1 MNRRIGSLAAFAV
14 AGALFLGAVGSA
26 AAADTAK
33 VRVLHGSPDAPAV
46 DVVVDDSK
54 VLTSVPFGVISDYLT
69 IPAGAHHVQV
79 FATGTT
85 TGAVIDANLT
95 LDAGKAYTVAA
106 TNAVA
111 KIEAQVIVDDPA
123 ASCSTAQIRAIHLSA
138 DAPAVDVAPNGSAAD
153 AAIVK
158 GLVYPKNTGYMA
170 VKAGA
175 YDLDVR
181 LAATTTVALALGT
194 LNVADCNSYSV
205 FVVGSAA
212 SPAVGGNG
220 LKAIVAVDATAT
232 PTAPMPS
239 ETPVASTAP
248 TVTPPPTATAGAT
261 TSPSGTSLTLVLG
274 FVALLGVVSLGALRL
289 AGARSRTR

>member
-14 AGALFLGAVGSA
+14 AGTLLLGAVGSA

-46 DVVVDDSK
+46 DVVVDGSK
-54 VLTSVPFGVISDYLT
+54 VLTAVPFGVISNYLT
-69 IPAGAHHVQV
+69 VPAGAHRVQV
-79 FATGTT
+79 FATGTM

-123 ASCSTAQIRAIHLSA
+123 ASCSTAQIRAVHLSA

-153 AAIVK
+153 AALVK

-175 YDLDVR
+175 YNLDVR
-181 LAATTTVALALGT
+181 LAGTTTVALALGT

-232 PTAPMPS
+232 APKPS
-239 ETPVASTAP
+239 AAP
-248 TVTPPPTATAGAT
+248 SMTPPPTATAGAT
-261 TSPSGTSLTLVLG
+261 TSSTGTSLPLVLG
-274 FVALLGVVSLGALRL
+274 FLALFGVASLGALRL
-289 AGARSRTR
+289 AGARSRTRG

>member
-14 AGALFLGAVGSA
+14 AGALLLGAVGSVSA
-26 AAADTAK
+26 AGSAK

-46 DVVVDDSK
+46 DIAVDGTK
-54 VLTSVPFGVISDYLT
+54 VLTAVPFGVISDYLT
-69 IPAGAHHVQV
+69 VPAGAHHVQV

-111 KIEAQVIVDDPA
+111 KIEAQVIVDDPM
-123 ASCSTAQIRAIHLSA
+123 ASCSTAKVRAVHLSA
-138 DAPAVDVAPNGSAAD
+138 DAPAVDVAVKGSAAD
-153 AAIVK
+153 AALAK

-181 LAATTTVALALGT
+181 LAGTTTVALPLGT
-194 LNVADCNSYSV
+194 LSVADCNSYSV

-220 LKAIVAVDATAT
+220 LKAIVTVDATAT
-232 PTAPMPS
+232 ATAPS
-239 ETPVASTAP
+239 A
-248 TVTPPPTATAGAT
+248 TPPPTDTIVAT
-261 TSPSGTSLTLVLG
+261 TSSSDTALPIVLG
-274 FVALLGVVSLGALRL
+274 FLALFAVASLGALRF
-289 AGARSRTR
+289 ATVRSRTRD

>member
-14 AGALFLGAVGSA
+14 AGALLLGAVGSA
-26 AAADTAK
+26 FAADSAK

-46 DVVVDDSK
+46 DVVVDGTK
-54 VLTSVPFGVISDYLT
+54 VLTAVPFGVISDYLT
-69 IPAGAHHVQV
+69 VPAGAHHVQV

-111 KIEAQVIVDDPA
+111 KIEAQVIVDDPM
-123 ASCSTAQIRAIHLSA
+123 ASCSTAQVRAVHLSA
-138 DAPAVDVAPNGSAAD
+138 DAPAVDVAPHGSAAD
-153 AAIVK
+153 AALAK

-181 LAATTTVALALGT
+181 LAGTTTVALPLGT

-232 PTAPMPS
+232 APSASPTM
-239 ETPVASTAP
+239 
-248 TVTPPPTATAGAT
+248 TPPPTSTSVGT
-261 TSPSGTSLTLVLG
+261 TSSGTSLPVVVG
-274 FVALLGVVSLGALRL
+274 FLALFAVASIGALRL
-289 AGARSRTR
+289 AGARSRTRG

>member
-14 AGALFLGAVGSA
+14 AGALVLGAVGSV

-46 DVVVDDSK
+46 DVVVDGSK
-54 VLTSVPFGVISDYLT
+54 VLTAVPFGAISEYLT
-69 IPAGAHHVQV
+69 VPSGAHQVQV

-123 ASCSTAQIRAIHLSA
+123 ASCSTAKIRAVHLSA

-153 AAIVK
+153 AALVK
-158 GLVYPKNTGYMA
+158 GLVYPKNTGYLA

-232 PTAPMPS
+232 ATAPMPS
-239 ETPVASTAP
+239 AAP
-248 TVTPPPTATAGAT
+248 TMTPPPTATDGAT
-261 TSPSGTSLTLVLG
+261 TGSSGTSLPLVLG
-274 FVALLGVVSLGALRL
+274 FLALFGVASLGALRL
-289 AGARSRTR
+289 AGARSRTRD

>member
-26 AAADTAK
+26 TAADTAK

-46 DVVVDDSK
+46 DVVVDGAK
-54 VLTSVPFGVISDYLT
+54 VLTAVPFGVISDYLT
-69 IPAGAHHVQV
+69 VPAGAHRVQV

-95 LDAGKAYTVAA
+95 LAAGNAYTVAA

-111 KIEAQVIVDDPA
+111 KIEAQVIVDDPM
-123 ASCSTAQIRAIHLSA
+123 ASCSTAKVRAVHLSA
-138 DAPAVDVAPNGSAAD
+138 DAPAVDVAVHGSAAD
-153 AAIVK
+153 AALVK

-181 LAATTTVALALGT
+181 LAGTTTVALPLGT
-194 LNVADCNSYSV
+194 LNVADCTSYSV

-212 SPAVGGNG
+212 SPALGGNG
-220 LKAIVAVDATAT
+220 LKAIVAVDATV
-232 PTAPMPS
+232 TAPS
-239 ETPVASTAP
+239 ASP
-248 TVTPPPTATAGAT
+248 TMTPPPTSTSVGT
-261 TSPSGTSLTLVLG
+261 TSSSMSLPLVLG
-274 FVALLGVVSLGALRL
+274 FIALFAVASIGALRL
-289 AGARSRTR
+289 SGVRSRTRS

>member
-14 AGALFLGAVGSA
+14 AGALFLGTVGSTF
-26 AAADTAK
+26 AADSAK

-46 DVVVDDSK
+46 DVVVDGTK
-54 VLTSVPFGVISDYLT
+54 VLTAVPFGVISDYLT
-69 IPAGAHHVQV
+69 VPAGAHHVQV

-111 KIEAQVIVDDPA
+111 KIEAQVIVDDPM
-123 ASCSTAQIRAIHLSA
+123 ASCSTAQVRAVHLSA
-138 DAPAVDVAPNGSAAD
+138 DAPAVDVAPHGSAAD
-153 AAIVK
+153 AALVK

-181 LAATTTVALALGT
+181 LAGTTTVALPLGT
-194 LNVADCNSYSV
+194 LNVADCTSYSV

-212 SPAVGGNG
+212 SPALGGNG
-220 LKAIVAVDATAT
+220 LKAIVAVDATV
-232 PTAPMPS
+232 TAPS
-239 ETPVASTAP
+239 ASP
-248 TVTPPPTATAGAT
+248 TMTPPPTSTSVGT
-261 TSPSGTSLTLVLG
+261 TSSSMSLPLVLG
-274 FVALLGVVSLGALRL
+274 FIALFAVASIGALRL
-289 AGARSRTR
+289 SGVRSRTRS